1 MDLEKGVCI
10 KARFGVVTDSYDAEG
25 KITRVVEK
33 FDLNR
38 RDIEK

>member
-1 MDLEKGVCI
+1 
-10 KARFGVVTDSYDAEG
+10 VTDSYDAEG

-38 RDIEK
+38 RDIEKIIEKYIR